1 MAFKVKF
8 LNHLSQLSGLLL
20 CGWKPIQG
28 CTTTEVHAAKSG
40 SEVTAHRRVITH
52 LGHGGTTPV
61 HLHEFGCVVFDQV
74 LD

>member
-1 MAFKVKF
+1 VKF
-8 LNHLSQLSGLLL
+8 LNHLSQLSGMLL

-28 CTTTEVHAAKSG
+28 CATTEVHAAKSG
-40 SEVTAHRRVITH
+40 SEVAAHRRVVTH

-61 HLHEFGCVVFDQV
+61 HLLQFSGVILDQV